1 MIISVI
7 VGIAI
12 VVAASTAL
20 LSGRQSRKKDFS
32 TDGFGIT
39 LTEAFTEENVDGY
52 LAAYSSKNIAVFV
65 SKEDISSLEELRDCT
80 AEDYAELTKES
91 NNLDDAEVKLG
102 RRSDVYRIQIHPM
115 PTQTK
120 RTVISPT
127 YTKPTTHSGWCSLR
141 YPTKTRSRAARRSP
155 NGRNP

>member
-91 NNLDDAEVKLG
+91 NNLDDAEVKLDG
-102 RRSDVYRIQIHPM
+102 DLTYIEYKFTNADTNETYRYF
-115 PTQTK
+115 
-120 RTVISPT
+120 PT